1 MEMKRK
7 GDVTISTVILII
19 LGLAVLVMLIV
30 GFTQGFDFLFGLFDR
45 APSDLQQIASACELY
60 VAGSLSI
67 DFCTFREAGDELV
80 NCNDPRI
87 KAILQEKGVTY
98 TNDCITNN
106 LQSACNSIAPGK
118 RNQTKVNNGIVG
130 GANCTHPNL
139 KA

>member
-1 MEMKRK
+1 MDIKRK

-60 VAGSLSI
+60 AAGSLSI

-87 KAILQEKGVTY
+87 KQILADKGVTY
-98 TNDCITNN
+98 TNNCATNN
-106 LQSACNSIAPGK
+106 LESACNSIAPGK
-118 RNQTKVNNGIVG
+118 RNNTIVNNRV
-130 GANCTHPNL
+130 GANCTNL
-139 KA
+139 A